1 MHNTANGGP
10 PRHFQQVD
18 SPSQAVDR
26 LAALYDEA
34 TSALRAAVERFLVD
48 GVPPSEAMRARFRY
62 PELRVIYQPEG
73 VPPSSARAFAKF
85 SEPGVYTTSVT
96 QPEDFRAYLLEQ
108 LEPLVEEF
116 GATIEVGVGSQ
127 EIPYPYVFESGD
139 ELGRGGATA
148 SELARFFPIPQ
159 LNAVGDEIAD
169 GAFEIRPGFERP
181 IALFDAV
188 RVDYSLRRLVHY
200 TGSDWRAMQPWLL
213 LTNYHRYVDQFI
225 HWGLEQLRAGTASKL
240 VLPGNVV
247 IDAERVAGGS
257 GSAGGRRRLA
267 SLPDARLSTS
277 SAPTGAASAW
287 STSASGPPTPRRSPT
302 TSRCCVPIAG

>member
-10 PRHFQQVD
+10 PRRFQQVD

-34 TSALRAAVERFLVD
+34 TAALRAAVERFLVD
-48 GVPPSEAMRARFRY
+48 GVPPSESMRARFRY

-159 LNAVGDEIAD
+159 LN
-169 GAFEIRPGFERP
+169 
-181 IALFDAV
+181 
-188 RVDYSLRRLVHY
+188 S
-200 TGSDWRAMQPWLL
+200 
-213 LTNYHRYVDQFI
+213 
-225 HWGLEQLRAGTASKL
+225 
-240 VLPGNVV
+240 
-247 IDAERVAGGS
+247 
-257 GSAGGRRRLA
+257 GRRRDRRRRVRDP
-267 SLPDARLSTS
+267 SRL
-277 SAPTGAASAW
+277 
-287 STSASGPPTPRRSPT
+287 
-302 TSRCCVPIAG
+302 